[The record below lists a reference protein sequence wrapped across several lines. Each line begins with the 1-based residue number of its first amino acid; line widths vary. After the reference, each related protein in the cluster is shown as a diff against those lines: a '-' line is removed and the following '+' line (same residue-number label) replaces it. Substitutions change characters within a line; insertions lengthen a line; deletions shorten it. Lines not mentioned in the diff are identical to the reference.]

1 MVVDLIEIFDNC
13 GMELVVLLVDFEL
26 NIEEF
31 ILSDLFDRDIVVIW
45 LLWCC
50 ILFKKFDEF
59 VMF

>member
-13 GMELVVLLVDFEL
+13 GMELVVLLVDFEF

-45 LLWCC
+45 L
-50 ILFKKFDEF
+50 
-59 VMF
+59 